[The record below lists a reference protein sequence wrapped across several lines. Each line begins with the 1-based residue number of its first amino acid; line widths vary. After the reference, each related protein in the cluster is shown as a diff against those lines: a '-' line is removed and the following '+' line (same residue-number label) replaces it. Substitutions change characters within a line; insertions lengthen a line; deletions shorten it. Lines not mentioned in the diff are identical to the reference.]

1 MTGEPGRA
9 DLACRGRLPDF
20 IIGGAP
26 RCGTTW
32 LYRALDRHPGIHLA
46 KPVRPEPKFFLVDS
60 EYAQGLSY
68 YSDRWFSSVADDVVA
83 GEKSTN
89 YLESPM
95 AAARIA
101 RALPGVK
108 LVFLLREPAA
118 RAVSNYRFSRMN
130 GLEELDF
137 AAALEAEERREQHYE
152 ERFRFMRPFSYFSRG
167 CYARHLAH
175 WLELFPREQVLVRSF
190 EAVVE
195 APDALLVD
203 VQRHLGVE
211 ARPGDAEGLG
221 VVNGS
226 HEASVDPSEVAAL
239 RHRYAEPNRQLR
251 ELLGVDLWAPEPE
264 LASHG

>member
-9 DLACRGRLPDF
+9 DRASTGRLPDF

-32 LYRALDRHPGIHLA
+32 LYQALDRHPGIHLA

-60 EYAQGLSY
+60 EYAKGLAY
-68 YSDRWFSSVADDVVA
+68 YSDTWFSDVPAGAVA

-89 YLESPM
+89 YFESRM
-95 AAARIA
+95 AAERIA
-101 RALPGVK
+101 QALPDVK

-118 RAVSNYRFSRMN
+118 RAVSNYRFSRMH
-130 GLEELDF
+130 GLEDLGF
-137 AAALEAEERREQHYE
+137 AAALEAEGHREQQYE
-152 ERFRFMRPFSYFSRG
+152 DRFRFMRPFSYFSRG

-175 WLELFPREQVLVRSF
+175 WLELFSRDQILIRSF
-190 EAVVE
+190 EGLVT
-195 APDALLVD
+195 APGDTLAD
-203 VQRHLGVE
+203 VQRHLGVD
-211 ARPGDAEGLG
+211 ARPEDANGLG

-226 HEASVDPSEVAAL
+226 DEAAVDPAAITAL
-239 RHRYAEPNRQLR
+239 RHRYEEPNRQLR
-251 ELLGVDLWAPEPE
+251 ELIGIDLWASDPE